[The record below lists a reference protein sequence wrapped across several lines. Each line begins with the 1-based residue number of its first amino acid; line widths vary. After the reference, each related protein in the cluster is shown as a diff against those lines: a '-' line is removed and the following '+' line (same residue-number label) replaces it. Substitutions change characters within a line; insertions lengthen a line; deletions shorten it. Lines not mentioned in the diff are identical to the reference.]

1 MAGGLLPISFSE
13 YGTESKRF
21 RYLLCVDRVGQI
33 LLKSWNKNMD
43 FEAEYAIHISERF
56 ISLPL
61 AKDVKSKRKWH
72 LCLGEFFLRVHQK
85 SDVTWAHVVDQA
97 QLTKV
102 GRRRIVAILPRQVL
116 LGHLLRV
123 EPRIVSYAARQVVSV
138 LGSQH
143 NLHVL
148 LCVQVWQIESKWTW
162 VTSCLEADPGG
173 RWKPTMLN
181 ASASSGCFTYLN
193 SFQYK
198 GFQKGLMICFH
209 GTHASTESGFA

>member
-1 MAGGLLPISFSE
+1 MAGGLPISFSE

-123 EPRIVSYAARQVVSV
+123 EPPIVSYATRQVVGV
-138 LGSQH
+138 LGPQH
-143 NLHVL
+143 DLHVL
-148 LCVQVWQIESKWTW
+148 LQVQFWQISTESIKWTR
-162 VTSCLEADPGG
+162 VTSCLEAEPGG

-181 ASASSGCFTYLN
+181 ASATSGCFTYLN
-193 SFQYK
+193 SFQ
-198 GFQKGLMICFH
+198 
-209 GTHASTESGFA
+209 